1 MPDVFTTVSDAI
13 DAGDCKKIDALIE
26 SGVDAN
32 TIEEGDQWNFLHLA
46 LVSVAFPPDPNIVRH
61 LIDLGVDVN
70 AEDREGWTP
79 LHFAV
84 RTKNS
89 TVVKM
94 LVDAGAEV
102 DSVNDEGITP
112 LHQCL
117 LEQSCNLDVV
127 EMLLAAGADPDN
139 DRGGGTVRNYANAV
153 SRPETGAI
161 LELLDKYAKSDT

>member
-1 MPDVFTTVSDAI
+1 MSNAQIDEMYDAI
-13 DAGDCKKIDALIE
+13 YDSDCEKIDALVGAGL
-26 SGVDAN
+26 SVD
-32 TIEEGDQWNFLHLA
+32 TRVEGDDWNFLHMA
-46 LVSVAFPPDPNIVRH
+46 LVSVTIPPDPNVVRH
-61 LIDLGVDVN
+61 LIGLGVDVN
-70 AEDREGWTP
+70 ARDRSMWTP

-117 LEQSCNLDVV
+117 LKQSCNLDVV

-161 LELLDKYAKSDT
+161 LELLDKYAKQ